1 MAISAVLFV
10 LFSVALESFFQVS
23 NLLSLLQN
31 VSILGILAIGM
42 SVVII
47 GRGIDLTMVAVMVF
61 SVGWSFSMYLDGM
74 AIGPALA
81 LGLLLALAIGA
92 VNGILI
98 AYVEI
103 PAIFATLAMA
113 TAISGL
119 GRFALVDTDTLF
131 ITQDLGLLGQIG
143 SGRLGAVV
151 PMPVVLFLVLAC
163 LAYVGLRFTRYGAF
177 VYAIGDNY
185 MAARNNGIANRPMTV
200 LMYTVSA
207 AIAFAAGLIM
217 TTTVSTV
224 NTKLANSTMVY
235 DIILVVVIGGI
246 GLSGGKGSIRNVLS
260 GTILIGLLL
269 NGMTIMNISYSVQS
283 IIKAVI
289 LLAAIIVDSML
300 NPRTN
305 RPLSKGT
312 SDAAISNIFQV
323 SREEKSWNSESSR
336 RHSPSPRCSA
346 VSPGCKAPRS
356 PKGRMTGSTI
366 STRRPSRASAS
377 PSCRSLPATT

>member
-1 MAISAVLFV
+1 MQQVLKGGSLNQEQMVLIISAILFI
-10 LFSVALESFFQVS
+10 LFSITLDSFLQIS

-47 GRGIDLTMVAVMVF
+47 GRGIDLTMVAVMVY

-74 AIGPALA
+74 SILPALA

-92 VNGILI
+92 FNGFLVS
-98 AYVEI
+98 YVEI

-113 TAISGL
+113 TVISGL
-119 GRFALVDTDTLF
+119 GRFALVESDTLF
-131 ITQDLGLLGQIG
+131 ITVDLGLLGTLG
-143 SGRLGAVV
+143 SGRLAGVV
-151 PMPVVLFLVLAC
+151 PMPVILFLVLASI
-163 LAYVGLRFTRYGAF
+163 AYVALRFTRYGAF

-185 MAARNNGIANRPMTV
+185 TAARNNGVANRPMTL

-207 AIAFAAGLIM
+207 AIAFFAGLIM

-224 NTKLANSTMVY
+224 NTKLANSTMIY

-283 IIKAVI
+283 ILKAVI

-300 NPRTN
+300 NPRDEQ
-305 RPLSKGT
+305 T
-312 SDAAISNIFQV
+312 SQQGDI
-323 SREEKSWNSESSR
+323 
-336 RHSPSPRCSA
+336 
-346 VSPGCKAPRS
+346 
-356 PKGRMTGSTI
+356 
-366 STRRPSRASAS
+366 
-377 PSCRSLPATT
+377 